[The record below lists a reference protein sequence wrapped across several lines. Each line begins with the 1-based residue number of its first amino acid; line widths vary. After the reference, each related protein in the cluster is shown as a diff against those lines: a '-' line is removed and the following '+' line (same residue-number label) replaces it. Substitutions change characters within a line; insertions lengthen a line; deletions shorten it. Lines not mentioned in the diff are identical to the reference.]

1 MKLKLGIKVGVMLS
15 TLVLG
20 LVCFV
25 GCNSEEATAAVD
37 PVEHCEAGRYG
48 EAHDPGAQA

>member
-1 MKLKLGIKVGVMLS
+1 MLS

-25 GCNSEEATAAVD
+25 GCNSEEATPPSTPSSTVKPADTGKPTTPAPKPD
-37 PVEHCEAGRYG
+37 EKK
-48 EAHDPGAQA
+48 